1 MSPFTLFS
9 VFLKDG
15 TFIYSL
21 NKSLLNASYNPDIPL
36 GTDYILIYRITFKL
50 DFCFIVWG

>member
-15 TFIYSL
+15 TLIYSL

-36 GTDYILIYRITFKL
+36 DTDYILIYRIIFKL
-50 DFCFIVWG
+50 DFCFVVWA